1 MSAFDPLPPP
11 SAIQR
16 ALPVG
21 TRIEGIEIGPAV
33 AEDAATVTYRAT
45 GPRGE
50 FLQLIEYMPAQI
62 ALREPDGALLS
73 VADDNFR
80 AGLGAFL
87 DEARVLQRADH
98 PALIGVLDVIETR
111 GTAYRTSRWV
121 DGTRLVDVRRQMTE
135 PPDEEALREL
145 LEGLL
150 GGLNAWQREGGLH
163 GAVTPANILLL
174 GDDRPLLLGPNRA
187 LPAIASDRVVSL
199 MTTVEPSFAPIE
211 QIAPTADVPL
221 GPTADYF
228 ALAGVIRYCISGQLP
243 PSALAGAGVPPR
255 ESMRDLGRRVR
266 QSWPRLH
273 YGEALL
279 DTLEA
284 ALSQRPADRPQ
295 SVAQFRAWL
304 NVGPEGVSA
313 PWTAPPPRAAEAA
326 GAPAPITIDPIGVPP
341 APPVPPRATRTR
353 AGRPAP
359 VEPVGGFEMLG
370 SIPAPERDAETT
382 HSFFGLET
390 DDGRSDRFDHF
401 ERFDRIDHDVRR
413 STTPPL
419 PPKPRRRWGLLTATA
434 LAVLLVIG
442 AVAGVREYE
451 RRIEADRTLE
461 IARGAIGT
469 PAARPAPAPA
479 APPRG
484 RELALP
490 TEPTAAGPAPTAPAA
505 GPPAAQVQPQ
515 PQTSVQTAPPQL
527 QAPTVPDRQAAAVQS
542 QHAPS
547 VQAPQAAPTPNAAP
561 PAAPASPQATLQQ
574 PAVSPPPAPQQPLP
588 STAPQARVGQPA
600 AGATTGAPVA
610 QSTVPTVQV
619 PAPAAPVAPP
629 AQVARNANPAPA
641 GGAAAPR
648 PPASPRE
655 VCGPRSEF
663 SLYRCM
669 TQQCALQQWRFHA
682 QCERLRRFDRVD

>member
-21 TRIEGIEIGPAV
+21 TRVEGIEIGPAV

-80 AGLGAFL
+80 AGLAAFL

-199 MTTVEPSFAPIE
+199 ITTVEPSFAPIE

-255 ESMRDLGRRVR
+255 ESMRDLARRVR

-313 PWTAPPPRAAEAA
+313 PWTAPAPRAAEAA

-341 APPVPPRATRTR
+341 APPAPPRATRPR

-359 VEPVGGFEMLG
+359 IEPVGGFEMLG
-370 SIPAPERDAETT
+370 TIPAPEREAETA
-382 HSFFGLET
+382 HSFFGPDP

-413 STTPPL
+413 STTPP
-419 PPKPRRRWGLLTATA
+419 PRPQPRRRWGVWAATA
-434 LAVLLVIG
+434 VAVLLVI
-442 AVAGVREYE
+442 AALAGVREYE
-451 RRIEADRTLE
+451 RRLEADRTLE
-461 IARGAIGT
+461 IARSAIGT
-469 PAARPAPAPA
+469 APAARPTPAPA
-479 APPRG
+479 AATPR

-490 TEPTAAGPAPTAPAA
+490 TEPTAAGPAPAAPPAV
-505 GPPAAQVQPQ
+505 PPAAPVQPQ
-515 PQTSVQTAPPQL
+515 PQPQAAPPQG
-527 QAPTVPDRQAAAVQS
+527 QAPTVPGQQ
-542 QHAPS
+542 APS
-547 VQAPQAAPTPNAAP
+547 IQAPPAPAGQIPPAASPAAPPSPQAAP
-561 PAAPASPQATLQQ
+561 QQ
-574 PAVSPPPAPQQPLP
+574 PAVSPPTAQQPPLP
-588 STAPQARVGQPA
+588 STAPQARVGQPGP
-600 AGATTGAPVA
+600 GAPTGAPVA
-610 QSTVPTVQV
+610 QSAVPTVQV
-619 PAPAAPVAPP
+619 PATPAPTPP
-629 AQVARNANPAPA
+629 APGAQGANPPPA
-641 GGAAAPR
+641 HVAAAPR

>member
-21 TRIEGIEIGPAV
+21 TRVEGIEIGPAV

-80 AGLGAFL
+80 AGLAAFL

-187 LPAIASDRVVSL
+187 LAAIASDRVVSL
-199 MTTVEPSFAPIE
+199 ITTVEPSFAPIE

-255 ESMRDLGRRVR
+255 ESMRDLARRVR

-313 PWTAPPPRAAEAA
+313 PWTAPAPRAAEAA

-341 APPVPPRATRTR
+341 APPAPPRATRPR

-359 VEPVGGFEMLG
+359 IEPVGGFEMLG
-370 SIPAPERDAETT
+370 TIPAPEREAETA
-382 HSFFGLET
+382 HSFFGPDP

-413 STTPPL
+413 STTPP
-419 PPKPRRRWGLLTATA
+419 PRAQPRRRWGVWAATA
-434 LAVLLVIG
+434 VAVLLVI
-442 AVAGVREYE
+442 AALAGVREYE
-451 RRIEADRTLE
+451 RRLEADRTLE
-461 IARGAIGT
+461 IARSAIGT
-469 PAARPAPAPA
+469 APAARPTPAPA
-479 APPRG
+479 AATPR

-490 TEPTAAGPAPTAPAA
+490 TEPTAAGPAPAAPPAV
-505 GPPAAQVQPQ
+505 PPAAPVQPQ
-515 PQTSVQTAPPQL
+515 PQPQPQAAPPQG
-527 QAPTVPDRQAAAVQS
+527 QAPTVPGQQ
-542 QHAPS
+542 APS
-547 VQAPQAAPTPNAAP
+547 IQAPPAPAGQIPPAASPAAPPSPQAAP
-561 PAAPASPQATLQQ
+561 QQ
-574 PAVSPPPAPQQPLP
+574 PAVSPPTAQQPPLP
-588 STAPQARVGQPA
+588 STAPQARVGQPGP
-600 AGATTGAPVA
+600 GAPTGAPVA
-610 QSTVPTVQV
+610 QSAVPTVQV
-619 PAPAAPVAPP
+619 PATPAPTPP
-629 AQVARNANPAPA
+629 AQGANPPPA
-641 GGAAAPR
+641 HVAAAPR

>member
-1 MSAFDPLPPP
+1 MSAYDPLPPP

-21 TRIEGIEIGPAV
+21 TLVEGIEVGPAI
-33 AEDAATVTYRAT
+33 AEDSATVTYRAT

-62 ALREPDGALLS
+62 ALREPDGSLLP

-80 AGLGAFL
+80 GGLGAFL

-98 PALIGVLDVIETR
+98 PALIGVIDVLETR
-111 GTAYRTSRWV
+111 GTAYRTSRWI

-135 PPDEEALREL
+135 PPDEEALRDL

-163 GAVTPANILLL
+163 GAITPANILLL
-174 GDDRPLLLGPNRA
+174 GDDRPLLLGPNKA

-199 MTTVEPSFAPIE
+199 MTTVEPSFAPNE
-211 QIAPTADVPL
+211 QIVPTADLPL

-243 PSALAGAGVPPR
+243 PSALAGAGLPPR

-284 ALSQRPADRPQ
+284 ALSQQPQDRPQ
-295 SVAQFRAWL
+295 SIAQFRAWL
-304 NVGPEGVSA
+304 NTGPDGTAA
-313 PWTAPPPRAAEAA
+313 PRARAVPEAAAAPPARTATARP
-326 GAPAPITIDPIGVPP
+326 PAPITIDPIGVSPAAPAPRRGMRPP
-341 APPVPPRATRTR
+341 A
-353 AGRPAP
+353 

-370 SIPAPERDAETT
+370 TIPAPERDGETT
-382 HSFFGLET
+382 HSFFGLEP
-390 DDGRSDRFDHF
+390 DDGRSERFDHF

-413 STTPPL
+413 TTTPPL

-434 LAVLLVIG
+434 VGVLLVVG
-442 AVAGVREYE
+442 AAAGLREYE
-451 RRIEADRTLE
+451 RRVEADRTLE

-469 PAARPAPAPA
+469 SPAPRPTAPTPAAAP
-479 APPRG
+479 R
-484 RELALP
+484 RELELP
-490 TEPTAAGPAPTAPAA
+490 AEPTAAGPRPAPAA
-505 GPPAAQVQPQ
+505 PQGAAPQATTAAPPAAQVVPAPAPSPQQGQPTPQQGQLPQQVAPQ
-515 PQTSVQTAPPQL
+515 PAQP
-527 QAPTVPDRQAAAVQS
+527 
-542 QHAPS
+542 
-547 VQAPQAAPTPNAAP
+547 VQAPQTAAPTTSPQALPPPTAQQPPTAQAAPTPAPAAAP
-561 PAAPASPQATLQQ
+561 
-574 PAVSPPPAPQQPLP
+574 
-588 STAPQARVGQPA
+588 
-600 AGATTGAPVA
+600 A
-610 QSTVPTVQV
+610 QSTVPTVQ
-619 PAPAAPVAPP
+619 AQRPAAPNAAAPP
-629 AQVARNANPAPA
+629 ATNTPPARV
-641 GGAAAPR
+641 AAAPR

-669 TQQCALQQWRFHA
+669 TQQCAMQEWRFHP